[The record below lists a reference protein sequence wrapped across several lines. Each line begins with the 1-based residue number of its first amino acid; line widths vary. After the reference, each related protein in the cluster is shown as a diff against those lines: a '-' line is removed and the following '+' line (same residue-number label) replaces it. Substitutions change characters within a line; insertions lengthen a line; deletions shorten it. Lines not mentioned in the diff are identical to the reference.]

1 MPVNTGRGR
10 ASVGIGAVV
19 LGGVHIANNVAIG
32 ANAVVNKDIVEEN
45 VAVADVLTKIISRN
59 GTLNWNRKQFDK

>member
-1 MPVNTGRGR
+1 M
-10 ASVGIGAVV
+10 GIGWYRGCCARRCTYSY
-19 LGGVHIANNVAIG
+19 NVAIG